1 MFAIVLPDKTRARKF
16 FEHVLLGRDFL
27 SFRIVLVCDDARVRI
42 RRFLDLDDVRVRI
55 RRVLD
60 LDDVRIRPLPDCSVF
75 SFLWF
80 EAPKFWPVLC
90 HLVDVESDR
99 LVEAAT
105 K

>member
-16 FEHVLLGRDFL
+16 FEHVLLGRHFP
-27 SFRIVLVCDDARVRI
+27 SFRIVLDSDDARV

-75 SFLWF
+75 SFLWL
-80 EAPKFWPVLC
+80 ETPKFWPVLC

-99 LVEAAT
+99 LLEVAT